1 MCTHRARQPAKNP
14 NRQRNTQTELV
25 EFGIGEYHGNWANTG
40 IEMNANEI
48 LDREFLEIRSKL
60 LDIAAALDRLERAE
74 GSVESDPRMQLLTAA
89 AKLNANDSDHNQPR
103 AEKMQML
110 FSRQYDP
117 EWIKSYDLSQRE

>member
-1 MCTHRARQPAKNP
+1 
-14 NRQRNTQTELV
+14 
-25 EFGIGEYHGNWANTG
+25 
-40 IEMNANEI
+40 MNANEI

-60 LDIAAALDRLERAE
+60 LDVAAALDRLERAK

-89 AKLNANDSDHNQPR
+89 AKLNANESDHNQPR
-103 AEKMQML
+103 TEKMQML